1 MEFFREPDRLQS
13 QQARIRSALA
23 REAGAT
29 ERALAALS
37 AHRVMPMEAER
48 VR

>member
-1 MEFFREPDRLQS
+1 MHIQS
-13 QQARIRSALA
+13 VLA

-37 AHRVMPMEAER
+37 AQGFLSGTTD
-48 VR
+48 